1 MSADSTFKIKTEVFE
16 GPLDLLLSLIEKRK
30 LLVNDISLAKV
41 TDDYIEYLQ
50 RVQSVG
56 ATQEAGGAPNA
67 SAFPMAESANFIL
80 IASTLLLIKSKSLLP
95 TLSLTEEEKGSIED
109 LEARLKLYQ
118 KIKELSLHVKERFGT
133 APIFAKTE
141 SKTVVPVFSP
151 EPEITPAGVLA
162 AIKEVIRNL
171 PKKEFIPKAVVRK
184 VMSLEEMIVNL
195 TARIQSSVKMSFK
208 DFAGVGKQER
218 VHVIVSFLAMLE
230 LVKQGIVDVTQDAHF
245 QDITIETQAVGV
257 PRYN

>member
-1 MSADSTFKIKTEVFE
+1 MDTFTLKTPVFE

-30 LLVNDISLAKV
+30 LLVNDISLAQV
-41 TDDYIEYLQ
+41 TDDYIAY
-50 RVQSVG
+50 VQGRGTG
-56 ATQEAGGAPNA
+56 ATNADGTPGAGAA
-67 SAFPMAESANFIL
+67 AATFPMAESANFIL

-109 LEARLKLYQ
+109 LETRLKLYQ

-133 APIFAKTE
+133 TPIFAKTE

-151 EPEITPAGVLA
+151 EPEITSASVLA

-184 VMSLEEMIVNL
+184 VMSLEEMIVSL
-195 TARIQSSVKMSFK
+195 TERITSSVKVSFK

>member
-1 MSADSTFKIKTEVFE
+1 MDTFKIKTETFE

-41 TDDYIEYLQ
+41 TDDFVAY
-50 RVQSVG
+50 VQQMQTATNG
-56 ATQEAGGAPNA
+56 ATSPY
-67 SAFPMAESANFIL
+67 PLAETANFIL

-118 KIKELSLHVKERFGT
+118 KIKELSLHVKERFG
-133 APIFAKTE
+133 AMPIFAKME

-151 EPEITPAGVLA
+151 EPEITAAGILA
-162 AIKEVIRNL
+162 AIKDVIRNL
-171 PKKEFIPKAVVRK
+171 PKKEFVPKAVVRK

-195 TARIQSSVKMSFK
+195 TDRIKSSVKMSFK
-208 DFAGVGKQER
+208 DFAGMGKQER

-245 QDITIETQAVGV
+245 QDITIETQDIGV